1 MAHMVETA
9 MLAHLPAW
17 HGLGVVVETEQ
28 TAEKAIALAGL
39 DWTVE
44 LSKVA
49 AVVPGGFSPISDDFK
64 AVVRS
69 SDQRILGI
77 VGNRYRP
84 VQNKAAF
91 DFFDSVVGEGKAI
104 YHTAGSL
111 SHGSRIWIQAKLPE
125 DMILANGEKI
135 EKYLLFTNTHDGSS
149 PIRMLFSPQRVVCA
163 NTLNMALSGGR
174 NEGVSIRHTSSLE
187 AKIQE
192 AKRALG
198 FATEYYKEFE
208 QVANSMLLTPFTE
221 AQMKNVVANMF
232 KADEGCPVPTR
243 TQNNRDLV
251 MDLFKGAGKGM
262 DTIKNTSWGAY
273 QAVTEFADH
282 HRSTRAVGET
292 TEREA
297 KLNSV
302 WFGSSADMKAS
313 GLEFIQNEMARVS
326 IVRA

>member
-1 MAHMVETA
+1 MPACVETMMFA
-9 MLAHLPAW
+9 GERPW
-17 HGLGVVVETEQ
+17 HGLGTSVEGEQ
-28 TAEKAIALAGL
+28 TSEKAIVAAGL
-39 DWTVE
+39 DWTVK
-44 LSKVA
+44 LSPVA
-49 AVVPGGFSPISDDFK
+49 AALDGKFSPISNDFK

-69 SDQRILGI
+69 SDEKILGI

-91 DFFDSVVGEGKAI
+91 DFFDSVVGDKLAM

-111 SHGSRIWIQAKLPE
+111 NGGSRIWILAKLPE
-125 DMILANGEKI
+125 DMVLANGEKI
-135 EKYLLFTNTHDGSS
+135 EKFLLFTNTHDGSS
-149 PIRMLFSPQRVVCA
+149 PIRMLLTPVRVICA

-232 KADEGCPVPTR
+232 PVDDGAPVPTR

-262 DTIKNTSWGAY
+262 DTIKNTAWGAY
-273 QAVTEFADH
+273 QTWTEYADH
-282 HRSTRAVGET
+282 HRGTRVSEGGNA
-292 TEREA
+292 RESR
-297 KLNSV
+297 LNSI
-302 WFGSSADMKAS
+302 WFGSSAEMKTVA
-313 GLEFIQNEMARVS
+313 LAEIDRQIA
-326 IVRA
+326 IAAA